1 MNFLEELNEIQQQ
14 AVQAVE
20 GPIMLIA
27 GPGSGKTRVLTYRIA
42 HLMDSGID
50 PFNILALTFTNKAA
64 REMRERIE
72 KLVGTE
78 ARNLW
83 MGTFHSVFARIL
95 RFESELIGY
104 PSNFT
109 IYDTD
114 DSRSLIKTIV
124 KELELNDKQYK
135 PNAVHNRISNA
146 KNSLISPTVY
156 ARDEG
161 LLAED
166 ASAGKPRMAEIYTIY
181 AKRCFQAGAMDF
193 DDLLYKT
200 YELLNKHM
208 DVLYKYQDKF
218 KFILVDEYQDTNYS
232 QYIITKELA
241 SLFKNICV
249 VGDDAQSI
257 YSFRGA
263 NIRNILN
270 FEKDYPDLRVYK
282 LEQNYRST
290 KHIVK
295 AANHVIKNNKQQLT
309 KEIWTSNAEGEKIK
323 VVKCMSDNEE
333 GKLMAEAIF
342 EMKMR
347 KHYYNRDFAILYR
360 TNAQSR
366 SFEEALRRLNI
377 PYKIYGGLS
386 FYTRKEIKD
395 VLGYLKLTVNHL
407 DEQALRRVIN
417 YPTRGIGKTTIEK
430 ATIIASEEDKP
441 LWEVMMNINQY
452 TFGTKTK
459 TAVNQFTTMIRSFA
473 TMLANQDAYSL
484 ALHIA
489 KSTGI
494 LRELHN
500 DKTVE
505 GISRYEN
512 LHELLNGIKEFTEQ
526 DVVEGDTLLRDK
538 TLGSYLQ
545 EITLLTDADNDSEN
559 DDQVKLMTIH
569 AAKGLEFPCVIVG
582 GLEEDLFP
590 SMMSMTSREDLEEER
605 RLFYVAITRA
615 EKHLLL
621 AFATSRYRFGSLIY
635 SEPSR
640 FIEEIPK
647 ECVNF
652 MGFKPETKIRE
663 PQFSRVKKAPREQV
677 RSVDYTPPPDFKP
690 QDTKGLQT
698 GMEVEHQRF
707 GPGKV
712 VEIEGNNDNRLAT
725 IQFASVGSKR
735 IMLKYAKLRIVGG
748 GVQ

>member
-1 MNFLEELNEIQQQ
+1 MNFLNDLNEVQQQ
-14 AVQAVE
+14 AVKAVE

-42 HLMDSGID
+42 HLMESGID

-64 REMRERIE
+64 KEMRERIE
-72 KLVGTE
+72 KVVGTE

-95 RFESELIGY
+95 RYESNLIGY

-114 DSRSLIKTIV
+114 DSKSLIKTIV

-135 PNAVHNRISNA
+135 PNAVQYRISNA
-146 KNSLISPTVY
+146 KNSLISASVY
-156 ARDEG
+156 AKDEG

-166 ASAGKPRMAEIYTIY
+166 VGAGRPRMAEIYTAY

-193 DDLLYKT
+193 DDLLFKT

-218 KFILVDEYQDTNYS
+218 KFILVDEYQDTNYA
-232 QYIITKELA
+232 QYVITKDLA
-241 SLFKNICV
+241 ALFKNICV

-270 FEKDYPDLRVYK
+270 FEKDYPGLKTFK

-290 KHIVK
+290 KQIVK
-295 AANHVIKNNKQQLT
+295 AANTVIKNNRQQLT
-309 KEIWTSNAEGEKIK
+309 KEIWTDNGQGEPIK
-323 VVKCMSDNEE
+323 VVKCISDNEE

-377 PYKIYGGLS
+377 PYRIYGGLS
-386 FYTRKEIKD
+386 FYMRKEIKD
-395 VLGYLKLTVNHL
+395 ILAYLKLTVNHL
-407 DEQALRRVIN
+407 DEQALRRIIN
-417 YPTRGIGKTTIEK
+417 YPRRGIGKTTLEK
-430 ATIIASEEDKP
+430 ATILAKEKDKP
-441 LWEVMMNINQY
+441 LWEILLSINSY
-452 TFGTKTK
+452 EFGAKTK
-459 TAVNQFTTMIRSFA
+459 MSVNNFMNMIRSFA
-473 TMLANQDAYSL
+473 TMLENQDAYSL

-526 DVVEGDTLLRDK
+526 DVVENDTLLRDK

-545 EITLLTDADNDSEN
+545 EITLLTNADDDPEN

-582 GLEEDLFP
+582 GLEENLFP
-590 SMMSMTSREDLEEER
+590 SMMSLTSRQDLEEER

-615 EKHLLL
+615 EKHLIL
-621 AFATSRYRFGSLIY
+621 AFATSRYRFGSLQY
-635 SEPSR
+635 CEPSR
-640 FIEEIPK
+640 FIEEMPTDCIEFLGAEPEPK
-647 ECVNF
+647 V
-652 MGFKPETKIRE
+652 RE
-663 PQFSRVKKAPREQV
+663 PQFNFGKKQGATNSG
-677 RSVDYTPPPDFKP
+677 SVNYMPPSGFKP
-690 QDTKGLQT
+690 HDTGGLQP
-698 GMEVEHQRF
+698 GMKVEHHRF
-707 GPGKV
+707 GAGKV
-712 VEIEGNNDNRLAT
+712 LEIEGSNDSRLAT
-725 IQFASVGSKR
+725 IEFSAAGSKR
-735 IMLKYAKLRIVGG
+735 IMLKYAKLRIV
-748 GVQ
+748 